1 MDKIDVLI
9 KNPIFWVSVLGACVV
24 IYIFTGSFMA
34 VGVSITLVAVG
45 LYLYTLVKVP
55 EFKKTM
61 ELIAT
66 GPVGVDS
73 SETVSG
79 SKLQPT
85 AGPLREVFYIAGN
98 KYTYEDAAA
107 VCAAYDADLATYEQ
121 VQESYSKGAE
131 WCGYGWTLGGMA
143 LYPTQEETWKRL
155 QQELEPEKRMRC
167 GRPGVNGGYF
177 DPTKTFGVNCYGVKP
192 GCNNRKY
199 PIPLAI
205 VSQSQGAVTEEA
217 VNKFKQ
223 ESGKIKIDPFNRNGW
238 SMWGMA

>member
-1 MDKIDVLI
+1 
-9 KNPIFWVSVLGACVV
+9 
-24 IYIFTGSFMA
+24 
-34 VGVSITLVAVG
+34 
-45 LYLYTLVKVP
+45 
-55 EFKKTM
+55 
-61 ELIAT
+61 
-66 GPVGVDS
+66 
-73 SETVSG
+73 
-79 SKLQPT
+79 
-85 AGPLREVFYIAGN
+85 
-98 KYTYEDAAA
+98 
-107 VCAAYDADLATYEQ
+107 
-121 VQESYSKGAE
+121 
-131 WCGYGWTLGGMA
+131 MA